1 MTGKTVLI
9 TGVSSGIGYET
20 TLAFLR
26 RGYNVA
32 GTARDSLDELEG
44 LQAAIAALPEPHGE
58 FLGLVGDVRNPD
70 AMQQVVDDTV
80 AHFGKLHIVSAN
92 AGLGHRG
99 GVVDAEWGHVDTLI
113 RVNIDGVLHTIRAAI
128 PAIKQTGEGG
138 HVVFLSSVT
147 YNMVVPYAAYY
158 AASKAF
164 ISSIGRSLRL
174 ELEADNIGVTTMV
187 VGRTATNFNRD
198 RLGGSRSG
206 DSVPSMTPDKV
217 AAGIVRGVENNQRQV
232 FMRFFDRLTII
243 GNILFPERI
252 GRIALKDYK

>member
-26 RGYNVA
+26 RGYHVA
-32 GTARDSLDELEG
+32 GTARDHLDELAP
-44 LQAAIAALPEPHGE
+44 LQAAITALPAPHGD
-58 FLGLVGDVRNPD
+58 FLPLVADVRDAD
-70 AMQQVVDDTV
+70 AMHRVVADTV

-99 GVVDAEWGHVDTLI
+99 GVVASDWDHIDTLL

-128 PAIKQTGEGG
+128 PAIQQTGEGG

-164 ISSIGRSLRL
+164 VSSIGRSLRL

-198 RLGGSRSG
+198 RLGGARSG
-206 DSVPSMTPDKV
+206 DSVPSMTPDRV
-217 AAGIVRGVENNQRQV
+217 AAGIVRGVENNHRQV
-232 FMRFFDRLTII
+232 FLRFFDRLTVI

-252 GRIALKDYK
+252 GRVALKDYK